1 MKPHVLLN
9 PRQHTHITMHIFIW
23 ALARVAW
30 CFALF
35 TTGAALAGEFS
46 VNPIRLELGAS
57 VRSGAIAIKNEDKQK
72 LSFQID
78 AREWTQ
84 DASGKDQYADTNGLI
99 FFPKIMSV
107 EPGEEGLIRVGAR
120 AAAVPTEKTYRLFI
134 EELPGATKKLEG
146 SGAQINVLIRFGA
159 PVFVAPLKP
168 QDSLD
173 IESFNLAKGNVTLSV
188 KNTGN
193 RHQVVQGIELKG
205 TDAAGNPVYTLTL
218 ADRYLLTG
226 TAKAYTTAIP
236 ADQCAKITRL
246 SLEFKTDKLN
256 VARKL
261 DVTRAM
267 CP

>member
-1 MKPHVLLN
+1 M
-9 PRQHTHITMHIFIW
+9 
-23 ALARVAW
+23 
-30 CFALF
+30 
-35 TTGAALAGEFS
+35 AGEFS

-57 VRSGAIAIKNEDKQK
+57 ARSGVIAIKNEDRQK

-78 AREWTQ
+78 AKEWTQ
-84 DASGKDQYADTNGLI
+84 DAAGKDQYADTDALI

-107 EPGEEGLIRVGAR
+107 EPGETGLIRVGAK
-120 AAAVPTEKTYRLFI
+120 AAAAPTEKTYRLFM
-134 EELPGATKKLEG
+134 EEMPGATKKLEG

-159 PVFVAPLKP
+159 PVFIAPLKP

-173 IESFNLAKGNVTLSV
+173 IESFGLTRGNVTISA

-205 TDAAGNPVYTLTL
+205 IDAGGSEVYALTL

-226 TAKAYTTAIP
+226 SAKTYTAAIS
-236 ADQCAKITRL
+236 ADQCAKITQL
-246 SLEFKTDKLN
+246 SLEFKTDKLS

-261 DVTRAM
+261 GVTRAM

>member
-1 MKPHVLLN
+1 MN
-9 PRQHTHITMHIFIW
+9 PNLRTFS
-23 ALARVAW
+23 LAAA
-30 CFALF
+30 CFALSG
-35 TTGAALAGEFS
+35 TGSAIAGEFS
-46 VNPIRLELGAS
+46 VNPIRIELGAS
-57 VRSGAIAIKNEDKQK
+57 ARSGVIAIKNEDKQK

-78 AREWTQ
+78 GKEWTQ
-84 DASGKDQYADTNGLI
+84 DAAGQDQYADTDALI

-107 EPGEEGLIRVGAR
+107 EPGATGLIRVGAK

-134 EELPGATKKLEG
+134 EEMPGATKKLES

-159 PVFVAPLKP
+159 PVFIAPLKP

-173 IESFNLAKGNVTLSV
+173 IESFGLTKGNVTIAA

-205 TDAAGNPVYTLTL
+205 TDAGGNDVYALTL

-226 TAKAYTTAIP
+226 SAKTYTTTIP
-236 ADQCAKITRL
+236 ANQCAKITQL
-246 SLEFKTDKLN
+246 SLEFKTDKLS

-261 DVTRAM
+261 SVSHVM